1 MYGIKCCK
9 DCTERHIGCHSE
21 CDKYIQE
28 KQLLE
33 EEKKK
38 MKANEPVPIYQSDFE
53 MLACMHR
60 QRKDKRR

>member
-1 MYGIKCCK
+1 M
-9 DCTERHIGCHSE
+9 
-21 CDKYIQE
+21 
-28 KQLLE
+28 E

-38 MKANEPVPIYQSDFE
+38 MKANESVPIYQSDFE

>member
-1 MYGIKCCK
+1 M
-9 DCTERHIGCHSE
+9 
-21 CDKYIQE
+21 
-28 KQLLE
+28 E